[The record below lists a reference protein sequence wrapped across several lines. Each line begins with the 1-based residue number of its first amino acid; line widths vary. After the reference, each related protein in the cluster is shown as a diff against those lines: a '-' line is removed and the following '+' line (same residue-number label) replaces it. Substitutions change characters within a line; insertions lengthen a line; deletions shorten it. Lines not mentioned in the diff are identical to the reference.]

1 MYTFGQTSP
10 TLLFAYVLYGC
21 TKRKDYNHRHSTAKQ
36 KAESREQRA
45 ERKAENR
52 VKSYNYKHSR
62 GRRNLKNL
70 FGILSVYFETFFQ
83 WFFRAIASRYFTFII
98 YERHLRKSVEKIYI
112 FCLFLFCSNIYI
124 PNIFDFLNKT
134 H

>member
-45 ERKAENR
+45 ESRE
-52 VKSYNYKHSR
+52 KSREQSEELQLQAQQRPTNFEKP
-62 GRRNLKNL
+62 
-70 FGILSVYFETFFQ
+70 FWYF
-83 WFFRAIASRYFTFII
+83 IS
-98 YERHLRKSVEKIYI
+98 L
-112 FCLFLFCSNIYI
+112 L
-124 PNIFDFLNKT
+124 
-134 H
+134 